1 MTFDIGPT
9 GTTAKAQLTGGAKFM
24 NQMIQGSVKL
34 IKKDSKGK
42 SLRDIEFVITSSD
55 AAEVAKVKTDS
66 AEEVTFDGLI
76 TETYTIRQR
85 QRLERIC

>member
-1 MTFDIGPT
+1 
-9 GTTAKAQLTGGAKFM
+9 M

-55 AAEVAKVKTDS
+55 GAEVAKAKTDS
-66 AEEVTFDGLI
+66 AGEDYDDVVKNGKDSYYIKGHVK
-76 TETYTIRQR
+76 
-85 QRLERIC
+85 

>member
-1 MTFDIGPT
+1 
-9 GTTAKAQLTGGAKFM
+9 M

-55 AAEVAKVKTDS
+55 GAEVAKAKTDS
-66 AEEVTFDGLI
+66 AGEVILMDCSLI
-76 TETYTIRQR
+76 LLYDHRDKDSGWKESVKRTNHRYTANDDVTGRGG
-85 QRLERIC
+85 